1 MVDACIEKRKQGM
14 DFSHIRKELE
24 NAGIDKEEI
33 RVIISLVD
41 SYDRNSALQKASAT
55 KKREYFFVGLIAFVA
70 SLVMTFVTIGTNSVI
85 LFYGV
90 IIGGLSMMGY
100 GFNELAEKFKG
111 KIKFG
116 KVNVGENQ
124 NLASKT
130 WS

>member
-1 MVDACIEKRKQGM
+1 MEGLRSKMVDACIEKRKQGM
-14 DFSHIRKELE
+14 DFSQIRKELE

-70 SLVMTFVTIGTNSVI
+70 GLVMTFVTIGTNTVI

-90 IIGGLSMMGY
+90 VIGGLSMMGY
-100 GFNELAEKFKG
+100 GFNSFK
-111 KIKFG
+111 KK
-116 KVNVGENQ
+116 
-124 NLASKT
+124 
-130 WS
+130 